1 MSDDAEQESTVHPL
15 VNEILT
21 LVDDM
26 LSDREAV
33 IEGLNAEIELV
44 QARFTVLSAIR
55 DSLLPDTEADEADL
69 PLADADTL
77 PVRADI
83 AEETELANQIAAYVL
98 KHGASKPG
106 DIAAAL
112 NVHSTKIGRVA
123 ARCGSLEK
131 RYITGKG
138 NCIVL
143 KD

>member
-1 MSDDAEQESTVHPL
+1 MSDETEQEGTVHPL

-26 LSDREAV
+26 LSNRDEV

-55 DSLLPDTEADEADL
+55 DSLLPDSAGDDSDNSEL
-69 PLADADTL
+69 PLADADDDTM
-77 PVRADI
+77 ADDHFDLESKVVDFI
-83 AEETELANQIAAYVL
+83 RKNGPSTA
-98 KHGASKPG
+98 GAVG
-106 DIAAAL
+106 DAIG
-112 NVHSTKIGRVA
+112 VHSTKIGRMVS
-123 ARCGSLEK
+123 RSVLLEK

-138 NCIVL
+138 SCIVL